1 MSTMSKREG
10 VRDSVSI
17 KVSEF
22 VLQAPSELL
31 YISYFV
37 SRVWKKYVTQLL
49 PIVCIPFR
57 MFYQD
62 PQHVGLHSSF
72 GGEG

>member
-1 MSTMSKREG
+1 MCTMSKKGGSE
-10 VRDSVSI
+10 DSVSI
-17 KVSEF
+17 EVSEF
-22 VLQAPSELL
+22 ILQAPSELL

-37 SRVWKKYVTQLL
+37 SRVWKKYTTQLL
-49 PIVCIPFR
+49 QIICIPFR

-72 GGEG
+72 GVEG